1 MQDSQTTRADGQPEN
16 GAQPGGQPGANP
28 EAEAILDAALAQV
41 PFDGWSEATLRAAA
55 RDAGVDLALARALYP
70 RGGVDL
76 ALAFHRRGDARMI
89 ARLAATDLSTMRF
102 RDRIAAAVRY
112 RLEAVEDREL
122 VRRGSALFAL
132 PQHAA
137 DGARA
142 IWGTADLIWRSLGD
156 SSDDINWY
164 TKRATLS
171 GVYGS
176 VVLYWLGDMS
186 EGHQATWEFLD
197 RRIEDVMRI
206 EKVKAQVR
214 ENPVLSRVLAGP
226 MRLLGHIHAPK
237 GTPADLPGQFTPGK

>member
-1 MQDSQTTRADGQPEN
+1 MQDSQTTRADQRPET
-16 GAQPGGQPGANP
+16 GPQAGTGP
-28 EAEAILDAALAQV
+28 EAEAILDAALDHV
-41 PFDGWSEATLRAAA
+41 PFDGWSDATLRAAS
-55 RDAGVDLALARALYP
+55 RDAGVDPALARALYP

-76 ALAFHRRGDARMI
+76 ALAFHRRGDARMVE
-89 ARLAATDLSTMRF
+89 RLAATDMSAMRF

-137 DGARA
+137 EGARA

-176 VVLYWLGDMS
+176 VVLYWLGDS
-186 EGHQATWEFLD
+186 SDGHQATWDFLD
-197 RRIEDVMRI
+197 RRIEDVMRF
-206 EKVKAQVR
+206 EKVKARVR
-214 ENPVLSRVLAGP
+214 DNPVLSRVLAGP
-226 MRLLGHIHAPK
+226 MRLLDHIHAPK
-237 GTPADLPGQFTPGK
+237 GTPADLPGQFTHGK